1 MTKKLKYC
9 SAMSMLL
16 FSVRLFQISASVF
29 YRPLIE
35 YSTLKKKL
43 ICQTCEI
50 HFG

>member
-29 YRPLIE
+29 YRPTNRIFNTE
-35 YSTLKKKL
+35 KKVNL
-43 ICQTCEI
+43 SNM
-50 HFG
+50 